1 MGQTVSS
8 WLRPYAQSLLR
19 MAAGFTFTLHGL
31 QLLFGFFGGVDGKGA
46 TAHFISWLWAAGFLE
61 ALGGPLIVLG
71 LFTAPV
77 AFVLSGEMAVAY
89 FWVHFP
95 QGFWP
100 IQNGGELA
108 VLYCFVFLYLWAA
121 GPGPLS
127 ADYLVRKKG
136 R

>member
-8 WLRPYAQSLLR
+8 SLRPYALSLLR
-19 MAAGFTFTLHGL
+19 MVAGFTFTLHGL

-46 TAHFISWLWAAGFLE
+46 TAHFISSSWAAGFLE
-61 ALGGPLIVLG
+61 AVGGPLIVLG

-77 AFVLSGEMAVAY
+77 AFILSGEMAVGY
-89 FWVHFP
+89 FMVHFP
-95 QGFWP
+95 RGFWP
-100 IQNGGELA
+100 ITNGGELA
-108 VLYCFVFLYLWAA
+108 VVYCFVYLYLVFA

-127 ADYLVRKKG
+127 ADYLVRKKY